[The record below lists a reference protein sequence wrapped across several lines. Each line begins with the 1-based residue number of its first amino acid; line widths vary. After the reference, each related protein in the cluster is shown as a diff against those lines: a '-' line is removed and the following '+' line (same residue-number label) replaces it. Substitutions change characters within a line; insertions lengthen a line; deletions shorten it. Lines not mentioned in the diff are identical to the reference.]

1 VTNNDA
7 DILEIRYKMQLL
19 EKRVDNLE
27 ERIWDKMDGVE
38 KGINELKSEVREM
51 MDKFVSIEKEL
62 VEKTVKYNGYENMFA
77 TKSELNALE
86 DRIDKLEVKVE
97 SYIASTKSFEEGK
110 NFIVEHWSEILGLIL
125 ALLILIDKIRGG

>member
-1 VTNNDA
+1 MTNNDA